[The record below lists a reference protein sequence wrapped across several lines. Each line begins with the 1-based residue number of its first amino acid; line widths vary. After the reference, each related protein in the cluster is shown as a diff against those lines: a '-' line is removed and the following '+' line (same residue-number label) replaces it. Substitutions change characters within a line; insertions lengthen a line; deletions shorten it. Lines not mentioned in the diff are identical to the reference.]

1 MPGLDGTGPM
11 GDGRPGRGLGR
22 CSKTRQTQRSDKEQP
37 SGMRP
42 ETDASFGREARRGGG
57 RGLQRGLSR
66 DSTCCNLR
74 LDEGT

>member
-42 ETDASFGREARRGGG
+42 ETDASLSRGARTGGG
-57 RGLQRGLSR
+57 RGRCGSGRRGR
-66 DSTCCNLR
+66 MGRVPNAN
-74 LDEGT
+74 